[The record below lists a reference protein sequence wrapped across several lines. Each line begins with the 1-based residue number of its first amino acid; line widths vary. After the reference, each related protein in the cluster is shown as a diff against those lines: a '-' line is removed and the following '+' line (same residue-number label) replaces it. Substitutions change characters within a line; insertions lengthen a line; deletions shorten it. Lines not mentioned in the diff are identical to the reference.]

1 MRNWNKRLF
10 LGPLPRSEAEID
22 DLLNDLEQN
31 KMSWIV
37 TLLSDEEMQEKSPE
51 FARWRAAQGSYD
63 TRQLP
68 IPDRSVPETRSEIE
82 LFWDTVLDVG
92 ELIEENEQRVYLHCA
107 AGIGRTGTFAV
118 AVLQGLGFTLEEALT
133 EIRACG
139 SEPETKEQHAMLAA
153 GPPAL
158 MLHNRKTYGFDWRPD
173 QKALTREI
181 IERVDVAAFT
191 VQLGRPNKGCML
203 NHLDGK
209 TGYIALQ
216 DAISDSYRVFDYDT
230 DGLLGS
236 YPDIDTL
243 VNSGWKVST

>member
-1 MRNWNKRLF
+1 MRNWNERLF
-10 LGPLPRSEAEID
+10 LGPLPRSEAEIVN
-22 DLLNDLEQN
+22 LLNDLEQN
-31 KMSWIV
+31 KISWIV
-37 TLLSDEEMQEKSPE
+37 TLLSDEEMYEKSPE
-51 FARWRAAQGSYD
+51 FARWRAAQGRYD
-63 TRQLP
+63 THQLP

-82 LFWDTVLDVG
+82 LFWDTALTIG
-92 ELIEENEQRVYLHCA
+92 KWINSEQDRVFVHCA

-118 AVLQGLGFTLEEALT
+118 AVLLGLGFTLDAALT
-133 EIRACG
+133 QIRACG
-139 SEPETKEQHAMLAA
+139 SAPETDTQHALLAA
-153 GPPAL
+153 GPPPL
-158 MLHNRKTYGFDWRPD
+158 MVHNLKTYGFDWRPD

-216 DAISDSYRVFDYDT
+216 DAISDSYRVLDYDT
-230 DGLLGS
+230 DELLGS